1 MSLKQ
6 KQILL
11 LKKKKKH
18 TNSSSTI
25 DSPVKG
31 MKPFY
36 METMI
41 HELLFPT
48 GDETIWAFLRDAYI
62 TGNI

>member
-1 MSLKQ
+1 
-6 KQILL
+6 
-11 LKKKKKH
+11 
-18 TNSSSTI
+18 
-25 DSPVKG
+25 
-31 MKPFY
+31 

-62 TGNI
+62 TGNV